1 MIKLNCSVK
10 LLMVSKR
17 RTNLHLRADNYHP
30 ADHMTGC
37 DTLIIHEEEER
48 DQIEKKQLLDNV
60 CSVSLKLY

>member
-1 MIKLNCSVK
+1 
-10 LLMVSKR
+10 MVSKR